1 MKTIL
6 VPIDFSPVTRD
17 VLAEA
22 AALARKFGGRIVLLN
37 ATKPSSVL
45 ADHDAF
51 LDTIARLDRSGT
63 VDPTGRQ
70 YTAEGDPNHRPIPGD
85 SVQLIGDPVTVIL
98 QQASQVRADYIV
110 MGSHGHSALYDCVI
124 GSVAAGVL
132 KRADCPVMLVPPG
145 GRRSGVRAENRVR
158 REPLRPPVKT
168 AVEPRTGRETSRRA
182 RGARSRL

>member
-6 VPIDFSPVTRD
+6 VPIDFSPVTRN

-63 VDPTGRQ
+63 VDPTGRE
-70 YTAEGDPNHRPIPGD
+70 YTAEGDPNRRPVPGD

-98 QQASQVRADYIV
+98 EQASQVRA
-110 MGSHGHSALYDCVI
+110 
-124 GSVAAGVL
+124 
-132 KRADCPVMLVPPG
+132 
-145 GRRSGVRAENRVR
+145 
-158 REPLRPPVKT
+158 
-168 AVEPRTGRETSRRA
+168 
-182 RGARSRL
+182 